1 MAVVGFNFT
10 NIIAEKK
17 QVSKGKIRI
26 SNNVAIEKV
35 EKSTFSIGQ
44 DTQDTLKF
52 TIKFVS
58 KFEPDVGAIELIGNL
73 VVIEAKE
80 QVQEIEEMWKK
91 GKKLPKEVMT
101 EVLNV
106 VLARCN
112 TQALI
117 LSRDINLPSPIPLP
131 KVKIKNA

>member
-1 MAVVGFNFT
+1 MTVVEFNFT

-52 TIKFVS
+52 TFKFVS